1 VQRVYRHSTRLFG
14 VLMVLVGAAMVT
26 TALVTGGGPASYGVV
41 LGVLFAA
48 LGAARFHLAGQPR
61 DER

>member
-1 VQRVYRHSTRLFG
+1 VQRAYRHSTRLFG
-14 VLMVLVGAAMVT
+14 VLMILLGAAMVT

>member
-1 VQRVYRHSTRLFG
+1 VQRAYRHSTRLFG
-14 VLMVLVGAAMVT
+14 VLMILLGAAMVT

-48 LGAARFHLAGQPR
+48 LGAARFHLAGPPR

>member
-1 VQRVYRHSTRLFG
+1 MQRAYRHSTRAFG
-14 VLMVLVGAAMVT
+14 VLMMLLGSAMVVS
-26 TALVTGGGPASYGVV
+26 ALVSGGGPASLGVV

-48 LGAARFHLAGQPR
+48 LGAARLYLAGPPP